1 LYAIELISKYLGRAV
16 RKGQDLEARGGMMLG
31 SLLAGI
37 SFGNSGV
44 AGVHCMAE
52 ALGGMFDV
60 PHGVANAIF
69 LPYMMGYNLPSAPER
84 TARIGYTMGVN
95 HGGFSNVQKESRLAV
110 LAVYD
115 LVQKLKIP
123 TLKGTGISSEDLD
136 SLAGQAYQNSST
148 PDNTRKIGEADYLA
162 LFRKAFDEEDPL

>member
-1 LYAIELISKYLGRAV
+1 
-16 RKGQDLEARGGMMLG
+16 
-31 SLLAGI
+31 
-37 SFGNSGV
+37 
-44 AGVHCMAE
+44 
-52 ALGGMFDV
+52 
-60 PHGVANAIF
+60 
-69 LPYMMGYNLPSAPER
+69 
-84 TARIGYTMGVN
+84 
-95 HGGFSNVQKESRLAV
+95 

-148 PDNTRKIGEADYLA
+148 PDNTRKIGEADYLV